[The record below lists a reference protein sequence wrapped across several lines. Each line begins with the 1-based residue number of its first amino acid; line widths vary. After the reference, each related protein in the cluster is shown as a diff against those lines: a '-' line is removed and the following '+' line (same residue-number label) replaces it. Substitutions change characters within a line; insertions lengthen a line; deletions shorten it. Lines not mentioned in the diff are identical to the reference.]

1 MEQKFEGKFEKEI
14 ITPEQGKDFLEA
26 PKQEEEPRVVND
38 IDKEKIVEP
47 VLNPQPQASRPH
59 NTEID
64 PVLQNKLKYYL
75 DLCEEKGI
83 SEVVKMI
90 EDMKDPFLLDSFHDA
105 VARENLFEKLLNKKK
120 K

>member
-14 ITPEQGKDFLEA
+14 IAPEQGKDFLEA
-26 PKQEEEPRVVND
+26 PKQEEEPQAPNDVVE
-38 IDKEKIVEP
+38 EKIAEP
-47 VLNPQPQASRPH
+47 VLQPQPQAPQPH
-59 NTEID
+59 NPIID

-90 EDMKDPFLLDSFHDA
+90 EELKDPFLLDSFHDT